1 MLRLDKRSL
10 LLALVLVI
18 SVVAVGVGIA
28 VRGGPSRA
36 SASPAPE
43 PLRDGTSQASSSP
56 APELQDGRQ
65 FGLIKSVELQT
76 SPGTI
81 VFDPADQLTG
91 EEANRAAAA
100 HGDEVPVSNDVYK
113 VNDDPTVH
121 ALALSRDV
129 EIRLINWDN
138 CCDTVTADLEGFKA
152 SFRGSDNYW
161 GFWVTLDQGVVVK
174 IEEQYHP

>member
-1 MLRLDKRSL
+1 MVRLDKRSL

-18 SVVAVGVGIA
+18 SVVAVVVGIA
-28 VRGGPSRA
+28 VRGGPSQA
-36 SASPAPE
+36 SAS
-43 PLRDGTSQASSSP
+43 R

-65 FGLIKSVELQT
+65 FGLIESVELQS

-91 EEANRAAAA
+91 EAAHRAAAA
-100 HGDEVPVSNDVYK
+100 HGDAVPVANDSYK

-121 ALALSRDV
+121 TLALSPDV
-129 EIRLINWDN
+129 EIRLVNWDQ
-138 CCDTVTADLEGFKA
+138 CCDTVTADPESFKA

-161 GFWVTLDQGVVVK
+161 GFWVTLEDGVVVE

>member
-1 MLRLDKRSL
+1 MVSLDNKRSL
-10 LLALVLVI
+10 LLALVLVV
-18 SVVAVGVGIA
+18 SVVAVAVGFA
-28 VRGGPSRA
+28 LRGGASQA
-36 SASPAPE
+36 SAS
-43 PLRDGTSQASSSP
+43 ASASP

-121 ALALSRDV
+121 TLALSPDV
-129 EIRLINWDN
+129 EIRLIDWDN

-161 GFWVTLDQGVVVK
+161 GFWVTLDHGVVVK

>member
-1 MLRLDKRSL
+1 MVRLDKRSL
-10 LLALVLVI
+10 LLALVLVM

-28 VRGGPSRA
+28 VRGGPSQA
-36 SASPAPE
+36 SAS
-43 PLRDGTSQASSSP
+43 R

-65 FGLIKSVELQT
+65 FGLIESVELQS

-100 HGDEVPVSNDVYK
+100 HGDEVPVPNDSYK

-121 ALALSRDV
+121 TLALSPDA
-129 EIRLINWDN
+129 EIRLINWDQ
-138 CCDTVTADLEGFKA
+138 CCDTVTADPEGFKA

-161 GFWVTLDQGVVVK
+161 GFWVTLEDGVVVK